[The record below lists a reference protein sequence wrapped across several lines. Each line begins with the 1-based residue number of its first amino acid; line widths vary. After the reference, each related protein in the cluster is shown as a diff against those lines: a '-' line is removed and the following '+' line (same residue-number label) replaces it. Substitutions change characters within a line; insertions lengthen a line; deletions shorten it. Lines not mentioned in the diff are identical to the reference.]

1 MEETSSGPRQP
12 RWRSFVTM
20 IGAIA
25 LYALATAL
33 AIIITSNLPPMDRSA
48 AAAVKVA
55 VTIILALAAYKF
67 GILRLGDR
75 SRDDLPG
82 NRFVIDTA
90 LGLVIGGVLFGA
102 IVGVAALLGV
112 YRIVSCC
119 STTNLISDLFIAAI
133 MPGFMEELFFR
144 GILFRWTEEMLG
156 SWMALAMTSVLFGFA
171 HAMNPNAT
179 LFSSTAIAIEAG
191 ILLGGAYMLTR
202 NLWLPIGLHAA
213 WNFTQGYLFGIP
225 VSGVAEEGMVRSTL
239 SGSELVTGGGFGLEA
254 SVIAFVLATAAGIL
268 FVWMAIRQ
276 QRVVP
281 LPWGAGR
288 ALPHG
293 GGSIL

>member
-1 MEETSSGPRQP
+1 MDETNSGRAAWHP
-12 RWRSFVTM
+12 RWRAFVAL

-25 LYALATAL
+25 LYAMAAAL
-33 AIIITSNLPPMDRSA
+33 AIIVTSNLPLMDRSA
-48 AAAVKVA
+48 AAAARVA
-55 VTIILALAAYKF
+55 VTILLALAVYKF

-82 NRFVIDTA
+82 NRFVVDTA
-90 LGLVIGGVLFGA
+90 LGLLIGGALFGA

-119 STTNLISDLFIAAI
+119 STTNLVSDLLIAAI

-144 GILFRWTEEMLG
+144 GILFRWIEEMLG
-156 SWMALAMTSVLFGFA
+156 SWMALAITSVLFGFA

-225 VSGVAEEGMVRSTL
+225 VSGIAEGGLVTSRL
-239 SGSELVTGGGFGLEA
+239 AGPELVTGGGFGLEA
-254 SVIAFVLATAAGIL
+254 SVIAFVLATATGVLMVIL
-268 FVWMAIRQ
+268 AMR
-276 QRVVP
+276 R
-281 LPWGAGR
+281 GR
-288 ALPHG
+288 IVMPPIKVRRH
-293 GGSIL
+293 